1 MIEPTIEQVA
11 KARLM
16 YLQYE
21 SRGEGVYL
29 VAKLLAERD
38 HARGEIEGLR
48 SVRDAAQAPSVL
60 LGTVGKSQGLSEA
73 PDLRQ
78 SQRLPL

>member
-1 MIEPTIEQVA
+1 MTEPTIEQVA

-21 SRGEGVYL
+21 ARGEGVYL

-38 HARGEIEGLR
+38 HARE
-48 SVRDAAQAPSVL
+48 L
-60 LGTVGKSQGLSEA
+60 LEV
-73 PDLRQ
+73 PDPRQ
-78 SQRLPL
+78 PQQLPL